1 VRNLAIVAVLAIGC
15 GPAQQPPPVAPPEAR
30 PVVTAPPPAPSPR
43 DAALAEVQRLVAIA
57 DQDPVLKPWTGPYG
71 GVPPWDKLD
80 IALFPRAFEVGM
92 QLSLAETDAIAV
104 NPEPPTFA
112 NTLVALEDSGRH
124 QARAETLF
132 QVLNGNLSTPEVQ
145 AVTKEWLPKLAA
157 ARDKVTFNAKLF
169 ARIAA
174 VYAARDQLEPDQ
186 KRLAELRYDQF
197 VRAGAKLSKDE
208 QVKVG
213 QINEQLAGL
222 FTEFSKRVLAD
233 ESSETV
239 LGPKDLDGLPA
250 SLRATYAQAAAER
263 KLTGQWAVVNTRSSV
278 DPFLAAS
285 TRRDLRQKVWQAFK
299 ARGDNGGDNDTHETF
314 AKIVKLRADRA
325 RLLGYPTHAAW
336 RMSDTM
342 AHDPAK
348 AMELMMRVWPA
359 AVARVHEEVADMEK
373 VARRDR
379 LKLPFEPW
387 DYLYYAEKVRKAKY
401 DVDENELKPYFEL
414 NNMIAASQWMA
425 EKLYGLQFTEIT
437 GKVPVFEPSVR
448 VWEVKDGKSG
458 NLVGL
463 FYGDYFARKGKRSG
477 AWTTGYRRREFY
489 DGKQQTPIA
498 SNNNNFVRGAP
509 GEPVLISL
517 DDARTLFHEFGH
529 ALHGLLSEVS
539 YPGLGNTPRD
549 FVEYPSQVHEMWV
562 LTRPVLD
569 RFAKHY
575 QTGKPMP
582 QALVDKVTRSAK
594 FNQGYETVAYLS
606 SAIVDMELHTRPDGV
621 IDPATVER
629 EILTKIGAPREV
641 PMRHR
646 LPQFT
651 HLFASDAYSAGYY
664 SYLWSEVM
672 DADTREA
679 FEQTGDVFD
688 PATAAKLRKYILA
701 SGNSTDRAEAYR
713 QFRGRD
719 PEVTALLKK
728 RGFPTGAAAKPAAA
742 NPAAPAAATPAK
754 PAAPAAA
761 KPAAPAAATPAKPA
775 AAPAKPAN

>member
-1 VRNLAIVAVLAIGC
+1 VRISTIVAAILVVSC
-15 GPAQQPPPVAPPEAR
+15 GPAQKPAAPAAPPGDPPVARAPEPA
-30 PVVTAPPPAPSPR
+30 AAPSPSPR
-43 DAALAEVQRLVAIA
+43 AAALAEVQRLTQLA
-57 DQDPVLKPWTGPYG
+57 DQDPLLKPWTGPYG

-80 IALFPRAFEVGM
+80 IALVPHAFELGM
-92 QLSLAETDAIAV
+92 QLQLAEVDVIAED
-104 NPEPPTFA
+104 PAPATFA
-112 NTLVALEDSGRH
+112 NTLLALEQVGRH
-124 QARAETLF
+124 LQRADTLF
-132 QVLNGNLSTPEVQ
+132 QTQIGNLSTPEVQ
-145 AVTKEWLPKLAA
+145 AVSKEWQPKLTAL
-157 ARDKVTFNAKLF
+157 RDKITFNAKLF
-169 ARIAA
+169 ARVAA
-174 VYAARDQLEPDQ
+174 VYEARAALEPDQ
-186 KRLAELRYDQF
+186 KRLAELRYDQL
-197 VRAGAKLSKDE
+197 VRAGAKLTAAD
-208 QVKVG
+208 QAKVG
-213 QINEQLAGL
+213 QLNEQLAGL

-233 ESSETV
+233 ENSWIV
-239 LGPKDLDGLPA
+239 LGAKDLDGLSP
-250 SLRATYAQAAAER
+250 SLRANYAQAAKER
-263 KLTGQWAVVNTRSSV
+263 KLDGQWAVVNTRSSV

-285 TRRDLRQKVWQAFK
+285 ARRDLREQVWKAFK
-299 ARGDNGGDNDTHETF
+299 ARGDNGGDNDTHELF
-314 AKIVKLRADRA
+314 GKIVKLRADRA
-325 RLLGYPTHAAW
+325 KLLGYQSHADW

-342 AHDPAK
+342 ARDPKK

-373 VARRDR
+373 VARRDH

-448 VWEVKDGKSG
+448 VWEVTDKASGKAI
-458 NLVGL
+458 GL

-477 AWTTGYRRREFY
+477 AWTGGYRRREAFT
-489 DGKQQTPIA
+489 GTIQTPIT

-517 DDARTLFHEFGH
+517 DDARTVFHEFGH
-529 ALHGLLSEVS
+529 ALHGLLTEVS
-539 YPGLGNTPRD
+539 YPGLGGTPRD

-562 LTRPVLD
+562 LSRPVLD

-582 QALVDKVTRSAK
+582 QALVDKVTRSSK
-594 FNQGYETVAYLS
+594 FNQGYATVEYLS
-606 SAIVDMELHTRPDGV
+606 AAIVDMELHIRSDGV
-621 IDPATVER
+621 IDPATFER
-629 EILTKIGAPREV
+629 DTLTRIGAPHEV
-641 PMRHR
+641 AMRHR
-646 LPQFT
+646 MPQFT
-651 HLFASDAYSAGYY
+651 HVFASDSYSAGYY

-679 FEQTGDVFD
+679 FEQAGDVFD
-688 PATAAKLRKYILA
+688 PTVAGKLRKFILA

-728 RGFPTGAAAKPAAA
+728 RGFPTGPVK
-742 NPAAPAAATPAK
+742 AAPGK
-754 PAAPAAA
+754 APAGKAGPSA
-761 KPAAPAAATPAKPA
+761 K
-775 AAPAKPAN
+775 